1 MLPPGLSNHAASPM
15 EYCPTSEPFVLFRIC
30 DCPNSLCASFA
41 GRGVQYT
48 SYERTTDDLEC
59 NIVMGILLAAELG
72 FLLFLG
78 ENLIAIFLGI
88 PQIIV
93 IGGILWLTHDLL
105 AERRS

>member
-1 MLPPGLSNHAASPM
+1 MRQVQWSTVLLPSPLSYFEFVTVLIRFVQASRVGACNTQVM
-15 EYCPTSEPFVLFRIC
+15 S
-30 DCPNSLCASFA
+30 A
-41 GRGVQYT
+41 GRMIWNVT
-48 SYERTTDDLEC
+48 
-59 NIVMGILLAAELG
+59 IVMGILLAAELG

>member
-1 MLPPGLSNHAASPM
+1 MIWNV
-15 EYCPTSEPFVLFRIC
+15 T
-30 DCPNSLCASFA
+30 
-41 GRGVQYT
+41 
-48 SYERTTDDLEC
+48 
-59 NIVMGILLAAELG
+59 IVMGVLLAAELG

>member
-1 MLPPGLSNHAASPM
+1 MIWNV
-15 EYCPTSEPFVLFRIC
+15 T
-30 DCPNSLCASFA
+30 
-41 GRGVQYT
+41 
-48 SYERTTDDLEC
+48 
-59 NIVMGILLAAELG
+59 IVMVILLAAELG

-78 ENLIAIFLGI
+78 ENLIAIFLSI